1 MLLVGALDANFNEI
15 RNPLGHRLAA
25 APGTAFQSQWFYNL
39 TLDTYQFYTGTTW
52 ISVDPAKAA
61 NGSIPNTALATN
73 PLARGNHTGSQ
84 DANTIRDLA
93 ATVQGYSLSSFA
105 PPTADIPAGGFTFTG
120 LRAPTAAGQAAEYT
134 WTLGQIAA
142 AIEGRNTKD
151 AVRMASTGN
160 LTLSGL
166 QTVDGIAGAANDRVL
181 VKNQTTAAQNGIYLM
196 QSGAWTRAPDQNA
209 AGEYRTGDYVFVQ
222 SGATQA
228 ASNWAVTT
236 TGTITIGT
244 TPVTWSQV
252 GAGASYTQGNGLT
265 LTGNVFAVGAG
276 TGILVSPGVTAI
288 DTAVV
293 GRKFRGTITGDG
305 STTAFV
311 VAHNLNN
318 EDAAIHIVDRAGG
331 DQVMAVTS
339 GRTPN
344 ALTANITPV
353 AAAGKVYGFTVLG

>member
-1 MLLVGALDANFNEI
+1 MLLGGPLEANFNEI

-39 TLDTYQFYTGTTW
+39 TLDTYQFYTGAAW
-52 ISVDPAKAA
+52 VSVDPAKAA

-73 PLARGNHTGSQ
+73 PLARANHTGTQ
-84 DANTIRDLA
+84 LANTVSNLA

-105 PPTADIPAGGFTFTG
+105 VPTADIPVGGFTFTG

-151 AVRMASTGN
+151 AARMASTGN
-160 LTLSGL
+160 LALTGL

-181 VKNQTTAAQNGIYLM
+181 VKNQTAAAENGLYLM
-196 QSGAWTRAPDQNA
+196 QTGAWTRAPDQNA
-209 AGEYRTGDYVFVQ
+209 PGEYRTGDYVFVQ
-222 SGATQA
+222 SGTVNGVT
-228 ASNWAVTT
+228 NWTVST

-244 TPVTWSQV
+244 TPVAWSQV
-252 GAGASYTQGNGLT
+252 GAGASYTNGPGLT
-265 LTGNVFAVGAG
+265 LTGNQFAVGAG
-276 TGILVSPGVTAI
+276 TGIVVSAGVTAI

-305 STTAFV
+305 TTNAFAV
-311 VAHNLNN
+311 THNLNN
-318 EDAAIHIVDRAGG
+318 EDAAGYFVDRVSG
-331 DQVMAVTS
+331 DKFEPNIS
-339 GRTPN
+339 GRTVN
-344 ALTANITPV
+344 GFTVNINPTP
-353 AAAGKVYGFTVLG
+353 AAGRVYGFTILG